1 MIRNDADAH
10 DLAVLEK
17 LGDGIASG
25 LIGQVAEVG
34 SERRPLRELLGEVV
48 AKGVE
53 AW

>member
-17 LGDGIASG
+17 LGDGITSG
-25 LIGQVAEVG
+25 LVRKVAEVG
-34 SERRPLRELLGEVV
+34 SERRLLGELLGEVV